1 MRKEMRTEEMRT
13 QPKRGK
19 EDTRRKEM
27 RTVGTVSER
36 LTQHI
41 ISLETNRKVV
51 RRSLTVSE
59 A

>member
-1 MRKEMRTEEMRT
+1 MRTEEMRT